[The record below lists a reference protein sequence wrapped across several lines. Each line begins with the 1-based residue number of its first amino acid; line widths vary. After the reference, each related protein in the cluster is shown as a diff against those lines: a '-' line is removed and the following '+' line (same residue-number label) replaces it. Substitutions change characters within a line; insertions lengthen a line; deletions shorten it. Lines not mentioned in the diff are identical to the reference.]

1 MKELANHHLLEF
13 INKNKF
19 DTICDNNSI
28 FWQEIIHNSK
38 YRVKILDNVIIESKD
53 FHKNIEHLWLQ
64 ENPISNYV
72 DYYFNRNNYINLF
85 KKVLERQLIKIA
97 KVFLSNGDK

>member
-19 DTICDNNSI
+19 DIICDNNSI
-28 FWQEIIHNSK
+28 FWQEIINNSK
-38 YRVKILDNVIIESKD
+38 YRVKILDIVIIESKD
-53 FHKNIEHLWLQ
+53 FNRNIEHLWLQ
-64 ENPISNYV
+64 ENPTSNYA
-72 DYYFNRNNYINLF
+72 DFYFNQNNYINLF

-97 KVFLSNGDK
+97 KVFLSNGD